1 MTNKRTTLP
10 LQLHPISFDLGLAKF
25 ALIVDIVVH
34 LFIPAAKDP
43 LLFTALT
50 IVGCMGVGFSP
61 AIQSVAMGVYTQQGG
76 TELGKL
82 FGALS
87 VMSALRFVSLSS
99 LVLPIGP

>member
-1 MTNKRTTLP
+1 
-10 LQLHPISFDLGLAKF
+10 
-25 ALIVDIVVH
+25 
-34 LFIPAAKDP
+34 
-43 LLFTALT
+43 
-50 IVGCMGVGFSP
+50 MGVGFSP